1 MKIEIWVLVERWHKG
16 EFVDYPDVSMDAY
29 LKESEVRAEIVSW
42 GERCL
47 ERARQIMAE
56 NPTRIKGAGIC
67 GKGNHRLVYA
77 SLRPDGTA
85 DPASMKEGRDWV
97 GLCEIDYVR
106 TLKDFDGTFADEEDD
121 D

>member
-16 EFVDYPDVSMDAY
+16 EFVDYPDVSVDAY
-29 LKESEVRAEIVSW
+29 LKESEVKVEIARW

-47 ERARQIMAE
+47 GRARRIMSE
-56 NPTRIKGAGIC
+56 NSSRLTGAGIC

-85 DPASMKEGRDWV
+85 NPSSMKEGRDWI

-106 TLKDFDGTFADEEDD
+106 ALKDFDGTFADDEDD